1 MSEYGFGYEDP
12 EFTPAAAEQSGDKA
26 PKWYRER
33 MDKVSEQLNQLV
45 EENNRLKAAQQ
56 RSEVESALTKAG
68 YAPQAAGLYQGDPA
82 GLTDWLTANGAA
94 LAKLPG
100 APEGAGETEQGQA
113 PQGPPQSVVS
123 PEDQAALTRMQGMGA
138 EGAAPPLGS
147 EEQLVARLNA
157 ATTLEEY
164 DAIMREAGNRF

>member
-12 EFTPAAAEQSGDKA
+12 GFNPAAAEQSDDKA
-26 PKWYRER
+26 PKWYRDR

-56 RSEVESALTKAG
+56 KTAVADALTKAG

-82 GLTDWLTANGAA
+82 GLTDWLAANGAA
-94 LAKLPG
+94 LAKLP

-113 PQGPPQSVVS
+113 RQGPPQSVVS
-123 PEDQAALTRMQGMGA
+123 PEDQAALSRMQGMGA

-147 EEQLVARLNA
+147 EEQLTARIQA
-157 ATTLEEY
+157 ATTPEELE
-164 DAIMREAGNRF
+164 AILREAGNRF